1 MPLFNEN
8 IPDSEFV
15 VDPTYLPDDKKWIAA
30 IAGFKQTGERNA
42 FGKVARFLPGFG
54 SFTRNGMAQQ
64 FKGDGFN
71 TFLENVNDNKT
82 SDHAASMAGIGG
94 LIMAGGTLS
103 ELIAP
108 GNPLGISAIGQGAK
122 MTMSGAAG
130 VTNDVN
136 LSDDWGSSF
145 HPMKKGGEMKHW
157 WDGDEDLAMIDKKTG
172 RHVGDISYGE
182 RVMSKSDN
190 LKMKEL
196 KEDGKI
202 GDLGR
207 FVAKAMDRQ
216 PDYEE
221 EEGLMEAKKGGVL
234 SAEKAKQ
241 ILKDGTVYGK
251 PISKRQRKFFGFVAN
266 GGDPK
271 KYKSE
276 PIEYANGATIIDM
289 GGGRSYNNP
298 WDTAEKIS
306 TQLGGPEQIFNAAQF
321 LMGMQGTKGD
331 LPEFKEPDAW
341 SQYLLQLHKDATMG
355 FTGPE
360 AGAIQNANERKLT
373 AGLNYAHETSGGNG
387 AFSVGDASRF
397 AGDYIDHAMKFA
409 AANAEMKRKS
419 QQVYGNALLQDVNMD
434 KENFMRKYEEKL
446 REKTAAGDLART
458 GLQSM
463 INQMDYSKNY
473 GPGSINNQY
482 LKSLIEVNKNLSGLD
497 YGAILKA
504 VFDKDPAAV
513 TGTPPAAADATV
525 VSTVPKVQSAF
536 LPPSLLNSEIERSP
550 ILPEDP
556 LWYLNYGNYNPQS
569 QLPTH

>member
-8 IPDSEFV
+8 IPDSQFV

-30 IAGFKQTGERNA
+30 LSGFKQTGERNN

-54 SFTRNGMAQQ
+54 SITRHGMAQQ

-71 TFLENVNDNKT
+71 TFLENVNDNKA
-82 SDHAASMAGIGG
+82 SDHAASMAGVGA
-94 LIMAGGTLS
+94 LITAGGALS
-103 ELIAP
+103 EILAP

-130 VTNDVN
+130 ATNDVN

-190 LKMKEL
+190 RKMKDL
-196 KEDGKI
+196 KEEGDPTALGK
-202 GDLGR
+202 

-216 PDYEE
+216 PDHEE
-221 EEGLMEAKKGGVL
+221 EKGLMEAKKGGEL

-251 PISKRQRKFFGFVAN
+251 PISKRQRKFFGFVAG

-271 KYKSE
+271 KYKQD
-276 PIEYANGATIIDM
+276 PIEYASGATIIDM

-331 LPEFKEPDAW
+331 LPEFKKPDAW

-355 FTGPE
+355 FTGAE
-360 AGAIQNANERKLT
+360 AGAIKDANERALT
-373 AGLNYAHETSGGNG
+373 AGLNFAHETSGGNG

-397 AGDYIDHAMKFA
+397 AGDYMSRAMKFA
-409 AANAEMKRKS
+409 AANADMKRRS
-419 QQVYGNALLQDVNMD
+419 QQAYGNALLQDVSMD
-434 KENFMRKYEEKL
+434 KENFIRKYEEKL
-446 REKTAAGDLART
+446 REKTAAGDLAKT

-473 GPGSINNQY
+473 GPGSINDQY
-482 LKSLIEVNKNLSGLD
+482 LKSLIEVNKKLSGMD
-497 YGAILKA
+497 ISAWLKGL
-504 VFDKDPAAV
+504 VPEDKAATPV
-513 TGTPPAAADATV
+513 TAAAPV
-525 VSTVPKVQSAF
+525 MPTVPKLQSPF